1 MKEGHLGGD
10 VGEGAT
16 EAVQVEEEGGVPLD
30 GVGAAAG
37 AGGLGGGSKVVE
49 PAITV
54 GVSVGGAVADGVG
67 GVRACAGLVGRKGRR
82 GAVREWMQA
91 GENGEGVIWFEG
103 VEKSFDKWTGPL
115 RMELYT
121 CQGSHVCVSSLSTHR
136 THKEEEVE
144 QQPTALGGRRHALQ
158 PYAPREEAP
167 SSHQSHGLLLKTH
180 THTQALTLRP
190 RSWHHPPTASKASSW
205 LTVHDAL
212 ALRRRYDDEAATG
225 AGCGAA
231 LKRPR
236 HSFAEHCECV
246 MQGSEEG

>member
-1 MKEGHLGGD
+1 LKEGHLGGD

-121 CQGSHVCVSSLSTHR
+121 CQGSHVCVSSLDQRTGHTRRRRSSSSTQLLVAGG
-136 THKEEEVE
+136 THYSLMHH
-144 QQPTALGGRRHALQ
+144 ARRL
-158 PYAPREEAP
+158 PRP
-167 SSHQSHGLLLKTH
+167 ISLTVSCSRHTH
-180 THTQALTLRP
+180 THKHSHSDRARGITHPLHQKLLLGLPFMTPSPSAADMMMRLLLVLGVELRLSGPVTALQN
-190 RSWHHPPTASKASSW
+190 
-205 LTVHDAL
+205 TVN
-212 ALRRRYDDEAATG
+212 
-225 AGCGAA
+225 
-231 LKRPR
+231 
-236 HSFAEHCECV
+236 V
-246 MQGSEEG
+246 